1 MDEKMA
7 AAPTTAPPP
16 DMPEVPGFTHRYI
29 ETPGLRTHVATIGAG
44 DPVVMLHGFP
54 QHWWQ
59 WRHIGKGLAEQYQ
72 VICPDLRG
80 AGWTRAATP
89 RIARLTRM
97 DDLIAVMDVM
107 ELDRVRLV
115 AHDNGALTAVH
126 LAYAHPD
133 RVRAM
138 IALSV
143 PPPFCRSAWQC
154 CPHCATCRSSC
165 SIAAADRSRTP
176 LNRRTW
182 PRR

>member
-1 MDEKMA
+1 MDEKMV
-7 AAPTTAPPP
+7 AAPTVASP

-29 ETPGLRTHVATIGAG
+29 QTPGLRTHVATIGAG
-44 DPVVMLHGFP
+44 EPIVMLHGFP

-97 DDLIAVMDVM
+97 DDLLAVMDAM
-107 ELDRVRLV
+107 GLDRVRLV

-126 LAYAHPD
+126 LAY
-133 RVRAM
+133 
-138 IALSV
+138 
-143 PPPFCRSAWQC
+143 
-154 CPHCATCRSSC
+154 
-165 SIAAADRSRTP
+165 
-176 LNRRTW
+176 
-182 PRR
+182 